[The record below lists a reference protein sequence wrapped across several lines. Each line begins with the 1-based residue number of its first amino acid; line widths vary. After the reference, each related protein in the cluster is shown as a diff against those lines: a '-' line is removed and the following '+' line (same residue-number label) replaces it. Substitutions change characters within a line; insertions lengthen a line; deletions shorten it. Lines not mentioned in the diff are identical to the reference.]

1 MNCKCG
7 ARAFYFEKVSR
18 EGRYGIYKCDPKE
31 NKKKARCDL
40 YHTISFN
47 KPGTS
52 ETEKK
57 IFKTENSN
65 SNSNSNIKYSDHAE
79 VKKFIHLY
87 KITGHLPENYSDMYI
102 SNINYILK
110 RMNMDLFFRHS
121 EKIEDLEERI
131 KQNIQTNVKSHDN
144 NLKFPI
150 KMAVLPT
157 GLDVPK
163 ETKIKKI
170 KTKNKKFKN
179 LNGKSYINI
188 KKIEEYEKI
197 EEEKEIKPC
206 NELPSNTDLMSES
219 DSDSDESPDKD
230 NTFDVESDNSE
241 PEDNDIDESGAFSD

>member
-7 ARAFYFEKVSR
+7 VRAFYFEKVSDS
-18 EGRYGIYKCDPKE
+18 GRYGIYKCDPKE
-31 NKKKARCDL
+31 NKKKARCDF

-57 IFKTENSN
+57 IFKTENN
-65 SNSNSNIKYSDHAE
+65 NGNIKCSDHAE
-79 VKKFIHLY
+79 VKKYIYLY
-87 KITGHLPENYSDMYI
+87 KIARHLPENYSDMYI

-110 RMNMDLFFRHS
+110 RMNMDLFFRRS

-131 KQNIQTNVKSHDN
+131 KQNIQTNVKSYDNN

-150 KMAVLPT
+150 KMAVLPM

-163 ETKIKKI
+163 ETKIKKV
-170 KTKNKKFKN
+170 KTKNKKIKI
-179 LNGKSYINI
+179 LNVKSYVKDFEQSGDIDEVSDD
-188 KKIEEYEKI
+188 EEYK
-197 EEEKEIKPC
+197 
-206 NELPSNTDLMSES
+206 NENKDNPINTDLMSES
-219 DSDSDESPDKD
+219 DSDSDESVDKD

-241 PEDNDIDESGAFSD
+241 PEDNDFDESGAFSD